1 MAIRGV
7 RARMGDKRVKAML
20 LLPAEAVR
28 SVAARGDDLDLVV
41 MPPSRGS
48 PETASN
54 AALLSNWCTP
64 QRIAEPPS

>member
-1 MAIRGV
+1 
-7 RARMGDKRVKAML
+7 MGDKRVKAML
-20 LLPAEAVR
+20 LLPAAG
-28 SVAARGDDLDLVV
+28 RGVSRRPAQMTWILFV